1 MFKLKEILKKPA
13 MILGITAG
21 VFSVSAGVLT
31 CLNTGLKKQN
41 MELYRNYIGAVKD
54 YLELSK
60 DYQSLNTQKKMD
72 SLKISIDYA
81 KSLFS
86 SMEDYAKLKEKND
99 SLIERCYFFSQ
110 QSLKLMQENDSIW
123 GDYALFARR
132 CVDIFE
138 EKQRISEKFKLVTEE
153 KEFYM
158 KYSRYLDSL
167 LTSQEINKSLK
178 ESGFN

>member
-1 MFKLKEILKKPA
+1 MVNLKDILKKPA
-13 MILGITAG
+13 MFLGITAG
-21 VFSVSAGVLT
+21 ILAVSSGILT

-41 MELYRNYIGAVKD
+41 MEIYRNYMGVVKD
-54 YLELSK
+54 YLNLSN
-60 DYQSLNTQKKMD
+60 DYRYLNTQKKMD

-81 KSLFS
+81 RSIFS
-86 SMEDYAKLKEKND
+86 YMEDYSDLKDKND
-99 SLIERCYFFSQ
+99 SLIERCSFLSEKSF
-110 QSLKLMQENDSIW
+110 KLMQENDSIW

-138 EKQRISEKFKLVTEE
+138 EKQEISKKFKLVTEE

-167 LTSQEINKSLK
+167 LTSREVNNSLK
-178 ESGFN
+178 ENGFN